1 MLRPM
6 TEGDLPSVAQLFCE
20 RLPASPL
27 SQMGEAFVGAFI
39 GGFIACPLGMADV
52 EHDGQRVLGFAI
64 ASTDA
69 AGTFAWL
76 RENRWAELSS
86 YREAAVTD
94 RARGFW
100 QLLESGAHYHPHYLP
115 EVAAELLFVAV
126 HWDKEGTRLA
136 AGLVRRMLTE
146 LRDAGVNQVKIY
158 VGLHNS
164 PPQNMLWALGFE
176 RRATFVQDGRE
187 LVAYVYSNLAQA
199 PFLT

>member
-6 TEGDLPSVAQLFCE
+6 TQGDLPSVAKLFCE

-27 SQMGEAFVGAFI
+27 SQMGAAFVHDFLA
-39 GGFIACPLGMADV
+39 GFIACPLGLADV

-64 ASTDA
+64 ASTDSA
-69 AGTFAWL
+69 ASFAWL
-76 RENRWAELSS
+76 RANRWAELEKH
-86 YREAAVTD
+86 RAAAVTD

-100 QLLESGAHYHPHYLP
+100 QLLESGAHYHPQQLP

-136 AGLVRRMLTE
+136 AGLVRRMLVE
-146 LRDAGVNQVKIY
+146 LRDAGVVQVKVFI
-158 VGLHNS
+158 GLHNS

-176 RRATFVQDGRE
+176 RREAFVQDGRE
-187 LVAYVYSNLAQA
+187 LVGYVYYNLAQA
-199 PFLT
+199 PFLA